1 MTERLTFTSMR
12 LNLSESRLG
21 ETAKVAEGV
30 YVIKTMVGIGEG
42 GGHLTHDGLRQRF
55 LLNLQDGREGEILQV
70 QGTLSASPV
79 LSAASVL

>member
-1 MTERLTFTSMR
+1 M
-12 LNLSESRLG
+12 
-21 ETAKVAEGV
+21 AEGV